1 MCSLEISMKI
11 ISFRLSM
18 KFTMFQIKLRRKVK
32 MIYNLKQ
39 KNTEKD
45 NFWNV
50 LLEKVQERV
59 QFSEDPDK
67 ITWKCCS
74 SALTAP
80 LTAR

>member
-1 MCSLEISMKI
+1 
-11 ISFRLSM
+11 M

-59 QFSEDPDK
+59 QFSEEYNFQK
-67 ITWKCCS
+67 I
-74 SALTAP
+74 LTRSLGNAVRR
-80 LTAR
+80 LLLHR